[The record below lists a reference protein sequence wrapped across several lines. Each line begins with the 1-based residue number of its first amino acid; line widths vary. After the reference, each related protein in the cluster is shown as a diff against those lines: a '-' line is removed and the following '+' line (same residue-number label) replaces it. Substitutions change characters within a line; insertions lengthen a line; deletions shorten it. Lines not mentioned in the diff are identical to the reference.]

1 MPAQNTSE
9 LKEKIIGIFRMKG
22 PRLPVHIAKETGMNI
37 LFSSAF
43 LSELVDEKRIK
54 VSNMKVGSSPLYFIP
69 GQEFMLERFS
79 EYLKSKERE
88 AFILLK
94 EKKFLKDSE
103 QEPAIRVALRSLKDF
118 AVPFKYPNESGDIYW
133 RYFTVS
139 ISTFEIK
146 KEPINEKPMISEEEI
161 SKPKK
166 PLIQIREKTKT
177 LEIFDKKTSVVS
189 EPKAKTEK
197 KIKEKTLKK
206 KTTSKKSKQNDKFLE
221 KIKDFLS
228 KSAIEITSI
237 EGLGKDEIVLKV
249 KNNGEEQLLMAFN
262 KKKITEKEI
271 IKAAKKAAELNL
283 KYSILSMSEL
293 PKKVSDLIYALKDIK
308 TVEKV
313 E

>member
-197 KIKEKTLKK
+197 KIK
-206 KTTSKKSKQNDKFLE
+206 
-221 KIKDFLS
+221 DFLS